1 MAWVTN
7 LTMVYFYNLLDL
19 LGRRHCLST
28 IIWMFCTIAAFCV
41 DDLVVIVSFLLP
53 DVLDFFSAYCN
64 TFTARTDLSPRSPTE
79 MYDKSLFTLIAPI
92 GFSYVSRILGCI
104 LAHFSAIKKK
114 HLCLRLALLFG
125 PDPGCFSSRVLGS
138 RPWLFFLH
146 GYLAPVPG
154 CFSSRVLGSRPW
166 LFVFLLVHL
175 VRVLLRT
182 SWLTAS
188 LTTFLWSPTA
198 IWSMFRAPGTR
209 CKLILL
215 HFSFEPIL
223 GFHSRASPALAG
235 FLSPDCD
242 FLVIIVPVA
251 SLSRCFVRDFSSG
264 LVLQLHLVVVHSDVA
279 AGGSSSTAV

>member
-1 MAWVTN
+1 
-7 LTMVYFYNLLDL
+7 
-19 LGRRHCLST
+19 
-28 IIWMFCTIAAFCV
+28 
-41 DDLVVIVSFLLP
+41 
-53 DVLDFFSAYCN
+53 
-64 TFTARTDLSPRSPTE
+64 

-114 HLCLRLALLFG
+114 ASLPAVGTALR
-125 PDPGCFSSRVLGS
+125 S
-138 RPWLFFLH
+138 RPWLFFFT
-146 GYLAPVPG
+146 GSWIPSLAV
-154 CFSSRVLGSRPW
+154 FSSRVLGSRPW
-166 LFVFLLVHL
+166 LFVFLL
-175 VRVLLRT
+175 VLLRT

-198 IWSMFRAPGTR
+198 IGSMFRAPGTR